1 MRGAVTGRYLGS
13 HPGFGRPCGTML
25 IQIAGNVRYGGL
37 YETACGLMLG
47 EIVYGLDGGTPSG
60 QSHAVDRKIFAN

>member
-1 MRGAVTGRYLGS
+1 M
-13 HPGFGRPCGTML
+13 P

-47 EIVYGLDGGTPSG
+47 EIVYGLDARRAGSPCGGSQDLCQTMKFGSLW
-60 QSHAVDRKIFAN
+60 AVAEFAP

>member
-1 MRGAVTGRYLGS
+1 VTGRYLGS

-47 EIVYGLDGGTPSG
+47 EIVYRLDGGTPSG

>member
-1 MRGAVTGRYLGS
+1 VTGRYLGS
-13 HPGFGRPCGTML
+13 HPGFGRPCGTMP
-25 IQIAGNVRYGGL
+25 IQIAGNVHYGGL

-60 QSHAVDRKIFAN
+60 QSHAVDHKIFAKR

>member
-1 MRGAVTGRYLGS
+1 MTGRYLGL
-13 HPGFGRPCGTML
+13 HPGFVRPCGTML